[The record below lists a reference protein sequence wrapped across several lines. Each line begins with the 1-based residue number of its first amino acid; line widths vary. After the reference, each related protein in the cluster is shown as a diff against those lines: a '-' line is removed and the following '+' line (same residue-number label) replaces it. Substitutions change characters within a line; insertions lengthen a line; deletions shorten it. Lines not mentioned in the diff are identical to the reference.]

1 MKGEKVSLAHTQ
13 AGIPVIVERLPYARS
28 VALSVYVRV
37 GSRDEPRGREGLAH
51 LLEHAMFKGTRRRNS
66 KETSELIEAA
76 GGELNGYTGK
86 ESTCYYAVSLD
97 ETFDIAEDILSD
109 LLLDPKLD
117 DESVDNEKKVVAEE
131 IRMLKDEPDTYIH
144 HLLSRTLWNGHPM
157 ASAETGE
164 TDGIASLSSED
175 VRRFFHDTYHPKN
188 FVVAAC
194 GNVRVGQ
201 VEEWASG
208 RFDSHLKP
216 GLGSSRSPPLAR
228 SLVEIFPREGDQAY
242 VGMGFPG
249 LNASHSDRYVQTLLG
264 AILGAGTSSR
274 LYQKIRE
281 DRGLAYSIYTI
292 SHPFSDCGVIG
303 VFFSTSTK
311 SMESVVRLVSS
322 ELHQIKSE
330 GLVKGELT
338 RAKRLIKGIL
348 VRKLES
354 TESRM
359 FHLGEFFLLTEKAPT
374 EEDILQ
380 AFEKITEDDV
390 VRVARNLLDRKKM
403 CVALHAPARISRGC
417 SKSIDSIDF

>member
-1 MKGEKVSLAHTQ
+1 
-13 AGIPVIVERLPYARS
+13 
-28 VALSVYVRV
+28 
-37 GSRDEPRGREGLAH
+37 
-51 LLEHAMFKGTRRRNS
+51 MFKGTRRRNS

-97 ETFDIAEDILSD
+97 ETVDIAEDILSD

-164 TDGIASLSSED
+164 ADGIASLSSDD

-201 VEEWASG
+201 VEEWASE
-208 RFDSHLKP
+208 RFDSHLRP
-216 GLGSSRSPPLAR
+216 GLGNSRSPPTAR
-228 SLVEIFPREGDQAY
+228 SLVEIYPKEGDQAY

-249 LNASHSDRYVQTLLG
+249 LNASHSDRYVQTLLS
-264 AILGAGTSSR
+264 ALLGAGTSSR

-303 VFFSTSTK
+303 AFFSTSAK

-359 FHLGEFFLLTEKAPT
+359 FHLGEFFLLTDKAPT

-390 VRVARNLLDRKKM
+390 MRVAHNLLDRKKM
-403 CVALHAPARISRGC
+403 CVTLHAPTRMSKDC
-417 SKSIDSIDF
+417 SKSIESIDF